1 MGVSVG
7 VSILI
12 ILIIAVIIFVTYKKK
27 YRWYPRMSLGFSNAM
42 YRREID
48 DSYWFEMLPFLNTC
62 ILLYYIMSWFYAL
75 FIFSLILNDV
85 FVVLYNETKKIFC
98 LYIQYGYFF
107 FNVDFDFI
115 YNSAWFVLLLKILKL
130 TRSRWWHDFVAIV
143 SYLCY
148 VIWFVSAI
156 NFVVL

>member
-1 MGVSVG
+1 MWIQLSHNRVSLSILDQKTNNTSAVVGVSVG

-27 YRWYPRMSLGFSNAM
+27 YRWYPRMSMGFSNAM

-75 FIFSLILNDV
+75 FNFSLILNDV

-98 LYIQYGYFF
+98 FHIQYGYF
-107 FNVDFDFI
+107 
-115 YNSAWFVLLLKILKL
+115 
-130 TRSRWWHDFVAIV
+130 
-143 SYLCY
+143 
-148 VIWFVSAI
+148 
-156 NFVVL
+156 